1 MDIEI
6 KRKYIEMIS
15 KVHEELKKTDILDRL
30 QDVDAILTFE
40 YYAVSDGDAGEIPI
54 EDNVPLAYI
63 YKNGFMTSPAKLFNI
78 GRNTKNKENKELYVS
93 FLKGIAASLNQF
105 RVNGIFDDIQKFMA
119 TDIYRYDKPY
129 SGDVYLLF
137 LKQINIY
144 IDKIKVLT
152 IKECM
157 EEMGSHYEEEIEFD
171 QNRVYGEIDNLVIK
185 TISPLNKNIKKQI
198 WFDNLCKESQQL
210 IIAGENLMSN
220 FEKEIEDSN
229 ASNYD
234 LSCFLLPFVKAIE
247 CEIPHLVERYI
258 DKLAETSEQILNTT
272 KKLKVP
278 IHHKPIVSIATLIKK
293 NRYNV
298 EVINSISNL
307 YKIIHYFGFVKNL
320 VYVENAES
328 IFDKGLMDHLRKE
341 KRIIE
346 ELEHLGRDR
355 NNFVHSRIITQISE
369 FRLHLEKLYLVLEFL
384 AMFKQLSKQNN

>member
-6 KRKYIEMIS
+6 KQKYIKMIL
-15 KVHEELKKTDILDRL
+15 KVYEELKKTDILDRL
-30 QDVDAILTFE
+30 QDAEAILTFE
-40 YYAVSDGDAGEIPI
+40 FYAESDEGAGEIPI
-54 EDNVPLAYI
+54 EDAIPIGYI
-63 YKNGFMTSPAKLFNI
+63 YNKEFFTNPSNLFNI
-78 GRNTKNKENKELYVS
+78 VRNKKNKENKELYTS
-93 FLKGIAASLNQF
+93 FLKGIVASINQF
-105 RVNGIFDDIQKFMA
+105 RLNGVFDEIQKFMA
-119 TDIYRYDKPY
+119 WDIIRYDIPY
-129 SGDVYLLF
+129 SNGEYLLF
-137 LKQINIY
+137 LKQIDIY

-152 IKECM
+152 VKEYDNPGIPYD
-157 EEMGSHYEEEIEFD
+157 EDIVFD
-171 QNRVYGEIDNLVIK
+171 QNRVYGEIDDLMIK

-198 WFDNLCKESQQL
+198 WFENLCKESQQL
-210 IIAGENLMSN
+210 IIAGENLISS
-220 FEKEIEDSN
+220 FDKEIVDSHT
-229 ASNYD
+229 SNYD

-247 CEIPHLVERYI
+247 REVPHLVVRYI
-258 DKLAETSEQILNTT
+258 DKLAEISEQILNTT
-272 KKLKVP
+272 RNMKVP
-278 IHHKPIVSIATLIKK
+278 THHKSIVNTASLIKK

-307 YKIIHYFGFVKNL
+307 YKIIHYFGFVENL